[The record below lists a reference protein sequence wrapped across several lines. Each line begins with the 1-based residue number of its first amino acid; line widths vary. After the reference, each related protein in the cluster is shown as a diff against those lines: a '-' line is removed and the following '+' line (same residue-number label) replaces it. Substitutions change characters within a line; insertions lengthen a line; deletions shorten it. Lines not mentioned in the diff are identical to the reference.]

1 MVVAHLLGFGRL
13 LPSDCGLRL
22 RSVCCGSSTRAP
34 AHRSREHTASRPTTA
49 RMVLLIALSQMKT
62 LKTSVTAAAVLL
74 NPKPA
79 N

>member
-22 RSVCCGSSTRAP
+22 RSVCCGS
-34 AHRSREHTASRPTTA
+34 